1 LHLVS
6 WLLVGLAPAVLMLV
20 TYGLGRLETR
30 LARDTVTPTDVAEFL
45 EQAEAADVRTLAQA
59 GMPQALDHMHRRR
72 SERIIDAPATKPNS
86 AKHQADPFFRV
97 AFAAPV
103 QPGVPSGRHKHS
115 RADPQFTA
123 TRRINRV

>member
-1 LHLVS
+1 MS

-72 SERIIDAPATKPNS
+72 SERIIDNPAPKPNS
-86 AKHQADPFFRV
+86 AKHQADPFLRV
-97 AFAAPV
+97 AFAVTV

-115 RADPQFTA
+115 RANPQFKA
-123 TRRINRV
+123 TRRIDRV

>member
-1 LHLVS
+1 
-6 WLLVGLAPAVLMLV
+6 LAPAVLMLV

-59 GMPQALDHMHRRR
+59 GMPQALDHMYRRR
-72 SERIIDAPATKPNS
+72 SERIIDDPASEPNS

-97 AFAAPV
+97 ALAVTV
-103 QPGVPSGRHKHS
+103 QPDVPSGRHKHS
-115 RADPQFTA
+115 RANPQFKA
-123 TRRINRV
+123 TQRINRV